1 MSVPRQRFLQD
12 FLFAGLVRVTSVLIG
27 LLILGMF
34 IQMVLIVRPLFEQPS
49 AVARGSSAGLA
60 THQTE
65 SGLQVLDD
73 TGVQLAVTVSTPI
86 TLPKRNLQLSL
97 ASGPE
102 GISIISESSSATVGT
117 SSRRRLAMPG
127 DLDALSLVTTDEA
140 EQQLLLIFNSGAYR
154 LIKIYADGRLQS
166 GVSGSLPPHRS
177 VLSVPGRQSWILV
190 TEDTLEQVHLRF
202 AQGRGELVPLRTLAI
217 GQGLRHVSQVSPS
230 RRLLVTTR
238 SGSTQLWQ
246 LGMPEPATLDMLGS
260 DSTSANWL
268 SPVRFRVHYES
279 VPARDYELRDGV
291 TGVSAARLFLPVQ
304 HEGYQEPGYYWQ
316 PVAASDGFE
325 AKLSLV
331 PLLIGTLKAALVGL
345 VFAIPVAVGAA
356 VFVGYYLPSRR
367 REQIKPFIELI
378 ASFPTV
384 VVAGLVGLW
393 LAPRLTDS
401 LPEILGAVLI
411 IPLAMMAVFGILH
424 RLPRASGR
432 IGSVKIRPLVLL
444 PALVLVLSAGAV
456 FGHWAEQWI
465 FQGSLLMWLPTH
477 GIPVQQLNSLLVGF
491 VLGFAI
497 FPVIFSLAEEAIYEV
512 PAIGA
517 TGSIAL
523 GATPWRSFQD
533 VVLPVAAPGIVSAV
547 MLGFGRGVGETM
559 IFLLL
564 SGNAPGSDWSLFSG
578 LRSLSATLAIELP
591 EAAVGGQH
599 FQILFLG
606 ALLLFILTFVI
617 NTCAQ
622 LLRQRVI
629 GKGRVRR

>member
-1 MSVPRQRFLQD
+1 MSVPRQRYLKD
-12 FLFAGLVRVTSVLIG
+12 FLFAGLVRATSLLIG

-34 IQMVLIVRPLFEQPS
+34 IQMVLIVWPLFEQPS
-49 AVARGSSAGLA
+49 AVALDASAGLA
-60 THQTE
+60 IHRAE
-65 SGLQVLDD
+65 SGLQANDD
-73 TGVQLAVTVSTPI
+73 TDVQMAAAVSTRI
-86 TLPKRNLQLSL
+86 ILPKRNLQLSL

-102 GISIISESSSATVGT
+102 GISVFSESSTASVSTHG
-117 SSRRRLAMPG
+117 RRRLALPG
-127 DLDALSLVTTDEA
+127 DLDALSLATTDEP
-140 EQQLLLIFNSGAYR
+140 EQQLLLIFKSGAYR
-154 LIKIYADGRLQS
+154 LIEIHGDGRLEP
-166 GVSGSLPPHRS
+166 GVSGSLSPHRS
-177 VLSVPGRQSWILV
+177 VLSVPGQQSWLLISK
-190 TEDTLEQVHLRF
+190 DTLEQVHLRF
-202 AQGRGELVPLRTLAI
+202 VQGLGELVPLRTLAI
-217 GQGLRHVSQVSPS
+217 GEGLLHVSQVSLS

-238 SGSTQLWQ
+238 SGGTQLWQ
-246 LGMPEPATLDMLGS
+246 LGMPEPAPLDMLGS
-260 DSTSANWL
+260 DSTSADWL

-279 VPARDYELRDGV
+279 ALPRDYELRAGLS
-291 TGVSAARLFLPVQ
+291 GVSAKRLFLPVQ
-304 HEGYQEPGYYWQ
+304 YEGYGEPGYYWQ

-331 PLLIGTLKAALVGL
+331 PLLMGTLKAALVGL
-345 VFAIPVAVGAA
+345 VFAIPVAIGAA

-393 LAPRLTDS
+393 FAPRLTDS
-401 LPEILGAVLI
+401 LPEIMGAVLI
-411 IPLAMMAVFGILH
+411 IPLAMVTIFLILH

-444 PALVLVLSAGAV
+444 PALVLVLSAGAG

-465 FQGSLLMWLPTH
+465 FQGSLLMWLPTQ

-547 MLGFGRGVGETM
+547 MLGFGRGIGETM

-578 LRSLSATLAIELP
+578 IRSLSATLAIELP

-606 ALLLFILTFVI
+606 ALMLFVLTFAI

-629 GKGRVRR
+629 GKGWVRR

>member
-1 MSVPRQRFLQD
+1 MSVPRQRYLQD
-12 FLFAGLVRVTSVLIG
+12 FLFAGLVRATSLLIG

-34 IQMVLIVRPLFEQPS
+34 IQMLLIVWPLFERPS
-49 AVARGSSAGLA
+49 AVAPDASAGLVSHRA
-60 THQTE
+60 E
-65 SGLQVLDD
+65 SGPQATDD
-73 TGVQLAVTVSTPI
+73 TGVQIAAAVSTRI
-86 TLPKRNLQLSL
+86 ILPKRNLQLSL

-102 GISIISESSSATVGT
+102 GISIFSESSTASVGT
-117 SSRRRLAMPG
+117 NGPRRLALPG
-127 DLDALSLVTTDEA
+127 DLDALSLVTTDA
-140 EQQLLLIFNSGAYR
+140 PEQQLLLIFNSGAYR
-154 LIKIYADGRLQS
+154 LIKIYADGRLES

-177 VLSVPGRQSWILV
+177 VLSVPGRQSWILISK
-190 TEDTLEQVHLRF
+190 DTLEQVHLRF
-202 AQGRGELVPLRTLAI
+202 MQGLGELVPLRTLAI
-217 GQGLRHVSQVSPS
+217 GEGLRHVSQVSPG
-230 RRLLVTTR
+230 RRLLVTTH
-238 SGSTQLWQ
+238 SGRTQLWQ
-246 LGMPEPATLDMLGS
+246 LGVPEPITLDKLGS
-260 DSTSANWL
+260 DSTSADWL
-268 SPVRFRVHYES
+268 SPVRFQVRYES
-279 VPARDYELRDGV
+279 APPRDYELRAGLS
-291 TGVSAARLFLPVQ
+291 GLAAERLFFPVQ
-304 HEGYQEPGYYWQ
+304 YEGYQEPGYYWQ

-325 AKLSLV
+325 PKVSLV

-367 REQIKPFIELI
+367 REQIKPLIELI

-401 LPEILGAVLI
+401 LPEIMGAVLI
-411 IPLAMMAVFGILH
+411 IPLAMVVVFAILH

-432 IGSVKIRPLVLL
+432 IGSVKIGPLVLL
-444 PALVLVLSAGAV
+444 PALLLVLSAGAV
-456 FGHWAEQWI
+456 CGHWAELWI
-465 FQGSLLMWLPTH
+465 FQGSLLMWLPNH

-497 FPVIFSLAEEAIYEV
+497 VPVIFSLAEEAIYEV

-547 MLGFGRGVGETM
+547 MLGFGRGIGETM

-564 SGNAPGSDWSLFSG
+564 SGNAPGSDWGLFSG

-606 ALLLFILTFVI
+606 ALMLFVLTFVI

-622 LLRQRVI
+622 LLRHRVI
-629 GKGRVRR
+629 GKGGVRR

>member
-1 MSVPRQRFLQD
+1 VSVPRQRYLQD

-34 IQMVLIVRPLFEQPS
+34 TQMVLIVRPLFEQPS
-49 AVARGSSAGLA
+49 AVAQGSSAGLA
-60 THQTE
+60 TLQAE
-65 SGLQVLDD
+65 SGLQLTYD
-73 TGVQLAVTVSTPI
+73 TEVQIAATVSTRI
-86 TLPKRNLQLSL
+86 ILPKRNLQLSL

-102 GISIISESSSATVGT
+102 GISIISESSTATEGT

-166 GVSGSLPPHRS
+166 ADAGSLPPHRS
-177 VLSVPGRQSWILV
+177 VLPVPGQQSWILV
-190 TEDTLEQVHLRF
+190 AEDTLEQVHLRF

-217 GQGLRHVSQVSPS
+217 AQGIRHVSQVSPN
-230 RRLLVTTR
+230 RRLLVTTH
-238 SGSTQLWQ
+238 SGSTLLWQ
-246 LGMPEPATLDMLGS
+246 LGMPAAAPLGIQGS
-260 DSTSANWL
+260 DNMAADWL
-268 SPVRFRVHYES
+268 SSVRFRVQYES
-279 VPARDYELRDGV
+279 TPPRDYELRTGLS
-291 TGVSAARLFLPVQ
+291 GVSAERLFLPVQ
-304 HEGYQEPGYYWQ
+304 YEGYREPGYYWQ
-316 PVAASDGFE
+316 PVAASNGFE
-325 AKLSLV
+325 PKVSLV

-345 VFAIPVAVGAA
+345 VFAIPVAIGAA
-356 VFVGYYLPSRR
+356 IFVGYYLPSRR

-393 LAPRLTDS
+393 LAPRLTES

-411 IPLAMMAVFGILH
+411 IPFAMAAVFAILH
-424 RLPRASGR
+424 LLPRASGR

-456 FGHWAEQWI
+456 CGHWAEQWV
-465 FQGSLLMWLPTH
+465 FQDSLLTWLPNH

-517 TGSIAL
+517 TGSIAI

-547 MLGFGRGVGETM
+547 MLGFGRGIGETM

-578 LRSLSATLAIELP
+578 IRSLSATLAIELP

-606 ALLLFILTFVI
+606 ALMLFVLTFVI